1 MQVTIGIRETNR
13 ELSLDVDANSEE
25 IYTLVNQANENNQ
38 PLKITDKDGK
48 MAIVPL
54 ASLAYLEVAA
64 TENRR
69 VGFGL

>member
-1 MQVTIGIRETNR
+1 MQVTIGTRETNR
-13 ELSLDVDANSEE
+13 ELSLDVEASSEE
-25 IYTLVNQANENNQ
+25 IYNLVSQASAMDA
-38 PLKITDKDGK
+38 PLKIVDKDGK
-48 MAIVPL
+48 MAIIPL

>member
-13 ELSLDVDANSEE
+13 ELSLDVDASTEE
-25 IYTLVNQANENNQ
+25 IYNLVAQASDDNQ

-48 MAIVPL
+48 MAIIPL
-54 ASLAYLEVAA
+54 SSLAYLEVAA

>member
-13 ELSLDVDANSEE
+13 ELSLDVDATSEE
-25 IYTLVNQANENNQ
+25 IYDLAVQAAGMEA

-48 MAIVPL
+48 MVIVPL
-54 ASLAYLEVAA
+54 SSLAYLEVAT

>member
-13 ELSLDVDANSEE
+13 ELSLDVDASSEE
-25 IYTLVNQANENNQ
+25 IYTLVSQATESNR
-38 PLKITDKDGK
+38 PLKLTDKDGK

>member
-13 ELSLDVDANSEE
+13 ELSLDMDATSDE
-25 IYTLVNQANENNQ
+25 IYTLVSQATENNQ

-48 MAIVPL
+48 MAIIPL

>member
-13 ELSLDVDANSEE
+13 ELSLDVEASSEE
-25 IYTLVNQANENNQ
+25 IYNLVSQASTMEA
-38 PLKITDKDGK
+38 PLKIVDKDGK
-48 MAIVPL
+48 MAIIPL

>member
-13 ELSLDVDANSEE
+13 ELSLDVDASSEE
-25 IYTLVNQANENNQ
+25 IYTLVSQATESNQ
-38 PLKITDKDGK
+38 PLKLTDKDGK

>member
-48 MAIVPL
+48 MAIIPL

>member
-13 ELSLDVDANSEE
+13 ELSLDVDASSEE
-25 IYTLVNQANENNQ
+25 IYTLVSQANENNQ

-54 ASLAYLEVAA
+54 TSLAYLEVAA